1 MAIRDHHLNFT
12 KSSDWDLG
20 ALAASG
26 EAYAP
31 DAITLPTD
39 TQSWDD
45 IGGGQDLWVAINVVE
60 SFTSAGGNA
69 ADVRFDVL
77 LADDNAGTGTYRIG
91 ETKAFSCADLTVA
104 DAATDDVG
112 ILKKGAANAILIP
125 LRPLELSLD
134 NDTAQVP
141 KGKFISLKATNT
153 DGANAFTEGKVQA
166 WLTIGKDTGVQGL
179 KYFHRSGFT
188 FPS

>member
-12 KSSDWDLG
+12 RSSDWDLG

-26 EAYAP
+26 TAYAP

-45 IGGGQDLWVAINVVE
+45 IGGGMDLWVALNVVE
-60 SFTSAGGNA
+60 TFTSAGGNA

-77 LADDNAGTGTYRIG
+77 LADDNAGTNPTRIG
-91 ETKAFSCADLTVA
+91 ETQAFSCADLTVA
-104 DAATDDVG
+104 DGAASDVG
-112 ILKKGAANAILIP
+112 ILLPGVANAVLIA
-125 LRPLELSLD
+125 LRPLEVDLD
-134 NDTAQVP
+134 GSVL
-141 KGKFISLKATNT
+141 GKFISLKASNT
-153 DGANAFTEGKVQA
+153 DSVNAFTQGKVQA

-179 KYFHRSGFT
+179 KHFHRSGFVV
-188 FPS
+188 